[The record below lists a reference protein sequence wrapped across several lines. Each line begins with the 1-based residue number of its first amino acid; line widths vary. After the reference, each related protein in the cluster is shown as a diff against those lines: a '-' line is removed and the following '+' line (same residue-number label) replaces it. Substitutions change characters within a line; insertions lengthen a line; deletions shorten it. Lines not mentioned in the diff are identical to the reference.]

1 MDGRPRLDMQN
12 PTSSLP
18 ILPIVIIAIPV
29 LFVIWA
35 VITMN
40 RLTQLRNLL
49 RESWS
54 DIDVQLKRRH
64 DLIPN
69 LVETVRGYAAHES
82 SVLERVTEARAAAI
96 VGTKSPVAQ
105 LATESTLVAA
115 LNGMFAR
122 VEAYPQLKASAQFL
136 ALQQELANTEDRI
149 AAARRFYNANVR
161 DYNTLCSSFPSSLI
175 AGMVGMSPIPYLEL
189 DTVDA
194 LQAPQL
200 NLSSLQPGPTS
211 LPGS

>member
-1 MDGRPRLDMQN
+1 MDGRARLTMDTPSQ
-12 PTSSLP
+12 LP
-18 ILPIVIIAIPV
+18 ILPIILIAIPV
-29 LFVIWA
+29 LILIWA

-40 RLTQLRNLL
+40 RLTQLRNML

-54 DIDVQLKRRH
+54 DIDIQLKRRH

-82 SVLERVTEARAAAI
+82 SVLENVMQARAAAM
-96 VGTKSPVAQ
+96 VATKSPVAQ
-105 LATESTLVAA
+105 LAVEGSVVSA
-115 LNGMFAR
+115 LNGMFAV
-122 VEAYPQLKASAQFL
+122 VEGYPRLKASAQFV

-175 AGMVGMSPIPYLEL
+175 ASLRGLSPIPFLEL
-189 DTVDA
+189 DTVNA
-194 LQAPQL
+194 RQAPQI
-200 NLSSLQPGPTS
+200 NLSSMQ
-211 LPGS
+211 GSP